1 MRDSDDD
8 EQVRGISLC
17 RLFDENLTSF
27 IPTLVIHHSF
37 SLSLEAQNLPF
48 EQILP
53 TVDFFYLLDCLTI
66 SGLDRTYYAHYF
78 IFSCTFSFLVY
89 PSAFYCTLNTHYR
102 IVSYYNSVNELRFDL
117 QFAHHRIKCTRCV
130 T

>member
-53 TVDFFYLLDCLTI
+53 TLDFLYLLDCLRI
-66 SGLDRTYYAHYF
+66 VVLDQTYHSYHF
-78 IFSCTFSFLVY
+78 IFSFTF
-89 PSAFYCTLNTHYR
+89 
-102 IVSYYNSVNELRFDL
+102 
-117 QFAHHRIKCTRCV
+117 
-130 T
+130 